1 MIAGTH
7 PHHPTASRPVLW
19 TLGWWDVVN
28 TETLYET
35 PENADEKQINRNTC
49 TISCFGVEWKYN

>member
-1 MIAGTH
+1 MFHASGDSPLGPGSKVEEVIAWTH

-28 TETLYET
+28 TETLSE
-35 PENADEKQINRNTC
+35 
-49 TISCFGVEWKYN
+49 ISARTE